1 MILSWQFILMIVI
14 SSLFLA
20 WFLYRPVKSNLSDDD
35 SNIAINKQ
43 RQAELEIDFN
53 QGYIE
58 SAQYQEAESEII
70 STLASEL
77 KSSPAKNINIEPLKW
92 LALIVLS
99 IGILSL
105 LVYSQLA
112 PKIIPNSDAAL
123 TEPLSMSESIQK
135 LQDYLIE
142 NPNDFQALKMLGL
155 AQVGV
160 GNIDDSIGTFESA
173 FELNPN
179 DIDLL
184 LQFAS
189 AIAANQDG
197 MFYGKSQTLIE
208 KALSIDPQS
217 IQVLYFAGIVSAHQS
232 DMDGA
237 IGYWQKAL
245 YLMPSSHPDRNII
258 EEALSTV
265 LNLQVK

>member
-1 MILSWQFILMIVI
+1 MILSWQFILMIVL

-20 WFLYRPVKSNLSDDD
+20 WFLYRPVKLSLSDDD

-43 RQAELEIDFN
+43 RQVELEIDLS
-53 QGYIE
+53 QGHIE

-70 STLASEL
+70 STLALEL
-77 KSSPAKNINIEPLKW
+77 KTSPAKNITIEPLKW
-92 LALIVLS
+92 IILMALL

-123 TEPLSMSESIQK
+123 TEPMTMVESIEK

-155 AQVGV
+155 AQVGT
-160 GNIDDSIGTFESA
+160 GNIDESIQSFEEA
-173 FELNPN
+173 FVINPN

-184 LQFAS
+184 LQYAS

-197 MFYGKSQTLIE
+197 MFYGKSKTLIE
-208 KALSIDPQS
+208 KALSLDPQS
-217 IQVLYFAGIVSAHQS
+217 IQALYFAGIVSAHQS
-232 DMDGA
+232 DLDGA

-245 YLMPSSHPDRNII
+245 YLMPDNHPDRNII

>member
-1 MILSWQFILMIVI
+1 M
-14 SSLFLA
+14 
-20 WFLYRPVKSNLSDDD
+20 
-35 SNIAINKQ
+35 
-43 RQAELEIDFN
+43 
-53 QGYIE
+53 
-58 SAQYQEAESEII
+58 
-70 STLASEL
+70 
-77 KSSPAKNINIEPLKW
+77 
-92 LALIVLS
+92 ALL

-123 TEPLSMSESIQK
+123 TEPMTMVESIEK

-155 AQVGV
+155 AQVGT
-160 GNIDDSIGTFESA
+160 GNIDESIQSFEEA
-173 FELNPN
+173 FVINPN

-184 LQFAS
+184 LQYAS

-197 MFYGKSQTLIE
+197 MFYGKSKTLIE
-208 KALSIDPQS
+208 KALSLDPQS
-217 IQVLYFAGIVSAHQS
+217 IQALYFAGIVSAHQS
-232 DMDGA
+232 DLDGA

-245 YLMPSSHPDRNII
+245 YLMPDNHPDRNII

>member
-1 MILSWQFILMIVI
+1 MILSWQFILMIVL

-43 RQAELEIDFN
+43 RQVELEIDLS
-53 QGYIE
+53 QGHIE

-77 KSSPAKNINIEPLKW
+77 SSPAKNITIEPLKW
-92 LALIVLS
+92 LILIVLS
-99 IGILSL
+99 TGILSL

-112 PKIIPNSDAAL
+112 PKIIPNTDAAL
-123 TEPLSMSESIQK
+123 TEPMSMSESIEK

-155 AQVGV
+155 AQVGT
-160 GNIDDSIGTFESA
+160 GNIDESIQSFEEA
-173 FELNPN
+173 FVINPN

-184 LQFAS
+184 LQYAS

-197 MFYGKSQTLIE
+197 MFYGKSKTLIE
-208 KALSIDPQS
+208 KALSLDPQS
-217 IQVLYFAGIVSAHQS
+217 IQALYFAGIVSAHQS
-232 DMDGA
+232 DLDGA

-245 YLMPSSHPDRNII
+245 YLMPDNHPDRNII

>member
-1 MILSWQFILMIVI
+1 MILSWQFILMIVL

-20 WFLYRPVKSNLSDDD
+20 WFLYRPVKLSLSDDD

-43 RQAELEIDFN
+43 RQVELELDLS
-53 QGYIE
+53 QGHIE

-77 KSSPAKNINIEPLKW
+77 KTSPAKNITIEPLKW
-92 LALIVLS
+92 ITLMALL

-123 TEPLSMSESIQK
+123 TEPMTMVESIEK

-155 AQVGV
+155 AQVGT
-160 GNIDDSIGTFESA
+160 GNIDESIQSFEEA
-173 FELNPN
+173 FVINPN

-184 LQFAS
+184 LQYAS

-197 MFYGKSQTLIE
+197 MFYGKSKTLIE
-208 KALSIDPQS
+208 KALSLDPQS
-217 IQVLYFAGIVSAHQS
+217 IQALYFAGIVSAHQS
-232 DMDGA
+232 DLDGA

-245 YLMPSSHPDRNII
+245 YLMPDNHPDRNII

>member
-1 MILSWQFILMIVI
+1 MIVL

-43 RQAELEIDFN
+43 RQVELELDLS
-53 QGYIE
+53 QGHIE

-77 KSSPAKNINIEPLKW
+77 SSPAKNITIEPLKW
-92 LALIVLS
+92 LILIVLS
-99 IGILSL
+99 TGILSL

-112 PKIIPNSDAAL
+112 PKIIPNTDAAL
-123 TEPLSMSESIQK
+123 TEPMSMSESIEK

-155 AQVGV
+155 AQVGT
-160 GNIDDSIGTFESA
+160 GNIDESIQSFEEA
-173 FELNPN
+173 FVINPN

-184 LQFAS
+184 LQYAS

-197 MFYGKSQTLIE
+197 MFYGKSKTLIE
-208 KALSIDPQS
+208 KALSLDPQS
-217 IQVLYFAGIVSAHQS
+217 IQALYFAGIVSAHQS
-232 DMDGA
+232 DLDGA

-245 YLMPSSHPDRNII
+245 YLMPDNHPDRNII

>member
-1 MILSWQFILMIVI
+1 MIVL

-20 WFLYRPVKSNLSDDD
+20 WFLYRPVKLSLSDDD

-43 RQAELEIDFN
+43 RQVELEIDLS
-53 QGYIE
+53 QGHIE

-77 KSSPAKNINIEPLKW
+77 KTSPAKNITIEPLKW
-92 LALIVLS
+92 IILMALL

-123 TEPLSMSESIQK
+123 TEPMTMVESIEK

-155 AQVGV
+155 AQVGT
-160 GNIDDSIGTFESA
+160 GNIDESIQSFEEA
-173 FELNPN
+173 FVINPN

-184 LQFAS
+184 LQYAS

-197 MFYGKSQTLIE
+197 MFYGKSKTLIE
-208 KALSIDPQS
+208 KALSLDPQS
-217 IQVLYFAGIVSAHQS
+217 IQALYFAGIVSAHQS
-232 DMDGA
+232 DLDGA

-245 YLMPSSHPDRNII
+245 YLMPDNHPDRNII

>member
-1 MILSWQFILMIVI
+1 MILSWQFILMIVL

-20 WFLYRPVKSNLSDDD
+20 WFLYRPVKLSLSDDD

-43 RQAELEIDFN
+43 RQVELEIDLS
-53 QGYIE
+53 QGHIE

-77 KSSPAKNINIEPLKW
+77 KTSPAKNITIEPLKW
-92 LALIVLS
+92 IILMALL

-112 PKIIPNSDAAL
+112 PKIIPNTDAAI
-123 TEPLSMSESIQK
+123 TEPMTMTESIEK

-155 AQVGV
+155 AQVGT
-160 GNIDDSIGTFESA
+160 GNIDESIQSFEEA
-173 FELNPN
+173 FVINPN

-184 LQFAS
+184 LQYAS

-197 MFYGKSQTLIE
+197 MFYGKSKTLIE
-208 KALSIDPQS
+208 KALSLDPQS
-217 IQVLYFAGIVSAHQS
+217 IQALYFAGIVSAHQS
-232 DMDGA
+232 DLDGA

-245 YLMPSSHPDRNII
+245 YLMPDNHPDRNII

>member
-1 MILSWQFILMIVI
+1 MILSWQFILMIVL

-20 WFLYRPVKSNLSDDD
+20 WFLYRPVKLSLSDDD

-43 RQAELEIDFN
+43 RQVELEIDLS
-53 QGYIE
+53 QGHIE

-77 KSSPAKNINIEPLKW
+77 KTSPAKNITIEPLKW
-92 LALIVLS
+92 ITLMALL

-112 PKIIPNSDAAL
+112 PRIIPNSDAAL
-123 TEPLSMSESIQK
+123 TEPMTMVESIEK

-155 AQVGV
+155 AQVGT
-160 GNIDDSIGTFESA
+160 GNIDESIQSFEEA
-173 FELNPN
+173 FVINPN

-184 LQFAS
+184 LQYAS

-197 MFYGKSQTLIE
+197 MFYGKSKTLIE
-208 KALSIDPQS
+208 KALSLDPQS
-217 IQVLYFAGIVSAHQS
+217 IQALYFAGIVSAHQS
-232 DMDGA
+232 DLDGA

-245 YLMPSSHPDRNII
+245 YLMPDNHPDRNII

>member
-1 MILSWQFILMIVI
+1 MILSWQFILMIVL

-20 WFLYRPVKSNLSDDD
+20 WFLYRPVKSSLSDDD

-53 QGYIE
+53 QGHIE

-77 KSSPAKNINIEPLKW
+77 KSSPAKNTTIEPFKW
-92 LALIVLS
+92 LILIALS

-112 PKIIPNSDAAL
+112 PKIIPNTDTAL
-123 TEPLSMSESIQK
+123 TEPMTMSESIEQ
-135 LQDYLIE
+135 LEDYLIE

-155 AQVGV
+155 AQVGIGKV
-160 GNIDDSIGTFESA
+160 DDSIVSFESA

-184 LQFAS
+184 LQYAS
-189 AIAANQDG
+189 AIAAKQDG
-197 MFYGKSQTLIE
+197 MFYGKSKTLIE
-208 KALSIDPQS
+208 KALSLDPQS

-232 DMDGA
+232 DLDGA

-245 YLMPSSHPDRNII
+245 YLMPDTHPDRNII
-258 EEALSTV
+258 EEALNTV

>member
-1 MILSWQFILMIVI
+1 MILSWQFILMIVL

-43 RQAELEIDFN
+43 RQVELELDLS
-53 QGYIE
+53 QGHIE

-77 KSSPAKNINIEPLKW
+77 SSPAKNITIEPLKW
-92 LALIVLS
+92 LILIVLS
-99 IGILSL
+99 TGILSL

-123 TEPLSMSESIQK
+123 TEPMTMVESIEK

-155 AQVGV
+155 AQVGT
-160 GNIDDSIGTFESA
+160 GNIDESIQSFEEA
-173 FELNPN
+173 FVINPN

-184 LQFAS
+184 LQYAS

-197 MFYGKSQTLIE
+197 MFYGKSKTLIE
-208 KALSIDPQS
+208 KALSLDPQS
-217 IQVLYFAGIVSAHQS
+217 IQALYFAGIVSAHQS
-232 DMDGA
+232 DLDGA

-245 YLMPSSHPDRNII
+245 YLMPDNHPDRNII

>member
-1 MILSWQFILMIVI
+1 MILSWQFILMIVL

-20 WFLYRPVKSNLSDDD
+20 WFLYRPVKLSLSDDD

-43 RQAELEIDFN
+43 RQVELEIDLS
-53 QGYIE
+53 QGHIE

-70 STLASEL
+70 ITLASEL
-77 KSSPAKNINIEPLKW
+77 KTSPAKNITIEPLKW
-92 LALIVLS
+92 ITLMALL

-123 TEPLSMSESIQK
+123 TEPMTMVESIEK

-155 AQVGV
+155 AQVGT
-160 GNIDDSIGTFESA
+160 GNIDESIQSFEEA
-173 FELNPN
+173 FVINPN

-184 LQFAS
+184 LQYAS

-197 MFYGKSQTLIE
+197 MFYGKSKTLIE
-208 KALSIDPQS
+208 KALSLDPQS
-217 IQVLYFAGIVSAHQS
+217 IQALYFAGIVSAHQS
-232 DMDGA
+232 DLDGA

-245 YLMPSSHPDRNII
+245 YLMPDNHPDRNII

>member
-1 MILSWQFILMIVI
+1 MIVL

-20 WFLYRPVKSNLSDDD
+20 WFLYRPVKLSLSDDD

-43 RQAELEIDFN
+43 RQVELEIDLS
-53 QGYIE
+53 QGHIE

-77 KSSPAKNINIEPLKW
+77 KTSPAKNITIEPLKW
-92 LALIVLS
+92 ITLMALL

-123 TEPLSMSESIQK
+123 TEPMTMVESIEK

-155 AQVGV
+155 AQVGT
-160 GNIDDSIGTFESA
+160 GNIDESIQSFEEA
-173 FELNPN
+173 FVINPN

-184 LQFAS
+184 LQYAS

-197 MFYGKSQTLIE
+197 MFYGKSKTLIE
-208 KALSIDPQS
+208 KALSLDPQS
-217 IQVLYFAGIVSAHQS
+217 IQALYFAGIVSAHQS
-232 DMDGA
+232 DLDGA

-245 YLMPSSHPDRNII
+245 YLMPDNHPDRNII

>member
-1 MILSWQFILMIVI
+1 MILSWQFILMIVL

-43 RQAELEIDFN
+43 RQVELELDLS
-53 QGYIE
+53 QGHIE

-77 KSSPAKNINIEPLKW
+77 SSPAKNITIEPLKW
-92 LALIVLS
+92 LILIVLS
-99 IGILSL
+99 TGILSL

-112 PKIIPNSDAAL
+112 PKIIPNTDAAL
-123 TEPLSMSESIQK
+123 TEPMSMSESIEK

-155 AQVGV
+155 AQVGT
-160 GNIDDSIGTFESA
+160 GNIDESIQSFEEA
-173 FELNPN
+173 FVINPN

-184 LQFAS
+184 LQYAS

-197 MFYGKSQTLIE
+197 MFYGKSKTLIE
-208 KALSIDPQS
+208 KALSLDPQS
-217 IQVLYFAGIVSAHQS
+217 IQALYFAGIVSAHQS
-232 DMDGA
+232 DLDGA

-245 YLMPSSHPDRNII
+245 YLMPDNHPDRNII

>member
-1 MILSWQFILMIVI
+1 MILSWQFILMIVL

-20 WFLYRPVKSNLSDDD
+20 WFLYRPVKLSLSDDD

-43 RQAELEIDFN
+43 RQVELELDLS
-53 QGYIE
+53 QGHIE

-77 KSSPAKNINIEPLKW
+77 SSPAKNITIEPLKW
-92 LALIVLS
+92 LILIVLS
-99 IGILSL
+99 TGILSL

-123 TEPLSMSESIQK
+123 TEPMTMVESIEK

-155 AQVGV
+155 AQVGT
-160 GNIDDSIGTFESA
+160 GNIDESIQSFEEA
-173 FELNPN
+173 FVINPN

-184 LQFAS
+184 LQYAS

-197 MFYGKSQTLIE
+197 MFYGKSKTLIE
-208 KALSIDPQS
+208 KALSLDPQS
-217 IQVLYFAGIVSAHQS
+217 IQALYFAGIVSAHQS
-232 DMDGA
+232 DLDGA

-245 YLMPSSHPDRNII
+245 YLMPDNHPDRNII

>member
-1 MILSWQFILMIVI
+1 MILSWQFILMIVL

-43 RQAELEIDFN
+43 RQVELELDLS
-53 QGYIE
+53 QGHIE

-77 KSSPAKNINIEPLKW
+77 KTSPAKNITIEPLKW
-92 LALIVLS
+92 ITLMALL

-123 TEPLSMSESIQK
+123 TEPMTMVESIEK

-155 AQVGV
+155 AQVGT
-160 GNIDDSIGTFESA
+160 GNIDESIQSFEEA
-173 FELNPN
+173 FVINPN

-184 LQFAS
+184 LQYAS

-197 MFYGKSQTLIE
+197 MFYGNSKTLIE
-208 KALSIDPQS
+208 KALSLDPQS
-217 IQVLYFAGIVSAHQS
+217 IQALYFAGIVSAHQS
-232 DMDGA
+232 DLDGA

-245 YLMPSSHPDRNII
+245 YLMPDNHPDRNII

>member
-1 MILSWQFILMIVI
+1 MILSWQFILMIVL

-43 RQAELEIDFN
+43 RQVELEIDLS
-53 QGYIE
+53 QGHIE

-77 KSSPAKNINIEPLKW
+77 KTSPAKNITIEPLKW
-92 LALIVLS
+92 ITLMALL

-123 TEPLSMSESIQK
+123 TEPMTMVESIEK
-135 LQDYLIE
+135 LQDFLIE

-155 AQVGV
+155 AQVGT
-160 GNIDDSIGTFESA
+160 GNIDESIQSFEEA
-173 FELNPN
+173 FVINPN

-184 LQFAS
+184 LQYAS

-197 MFYGKSQTLIE
+197 MFYGKSKTLIE
-208 KALSIDPQS
+208 KALSLDPQS
-217 IQVLYFAGIVSAHQS
+217 IQALYFAGIVSAHQS
-232 DMDGA
+232 DLDGA

-245 YLMPSSHPDRNII
+245 YLMPDNHPDRNII

>member
-1 MILSWQFILMIVI
+1 MILSWQFILMIVL

-43 RQAELEIDFN
+43 RQVELELDLS
-53 QGYIE
+53 QGHIE

-77 KSSPAKNINIEPLKW
+77 SSPAKNITIEPLKW
-92 LALIVLS
+92 LILIVLS
-99 IGILSL
+99 TGILSL

-112 PKIIPNSDAAL
+112 PKIIPNTDAAL
-123 TEPLSMSESIQK
+123 TEPMTMVESIEK

-155 AQVGV
+155 AQVGT
-160 GNIDDSIGTFESA
+160 GNIDESIQSFEEA
-173 FELNPN
+173 FVINPN

-184 LQFAS
+184 LQYAS

-197 MFYGKSQTLIE
+197 MFYGKSKTLIE
-208 KALSIDPQS
+208 KALSLDPQS
-217 IQVLYFAGIVSAHQS
+217 IQALYFAGIVSAHQS
-232 DMDGA
+232 DLDGA

-245 YLMPSSHPDRNII
+245 YLMPDNHPDRNII

>member
-1 MILSWQFILMIVI
+1 MILSWQFILMIVL

-20 WFLYRPVKSNLSDDD
+20 WFLYRPVKLSLSDDD

-43 RQAELEIDFN
+43 RQVELEIDLS
-53 QGYIE
+53 QGHIE

-77 KSSPAKNINIEPLKW
+77 KTSPAKNITIEPLKW
-92 LALIVLS
+92 ITLMALL

-123 TEPLSMSESIQK
+123 TEPMTMVESIEK

-155 AQVGV
+155 AQVGT
-160 GNIDDSIGTFESA
+160 GNIDESIQSFEEA
-173 FELNPN
+173 FVINPN

-184 LQFAS
+184 LQYAS

-197 MFYGKSQTLIE
+197 VFYGKSKTLIE
-208 KALSIDPQS
+208 KALSLDPQS
-217 IQVLYFAGIVSAHQS
+217 IQALYFAGIVSAHQS
-232 DMDGA
+232 DLDGA

-245 YLMPSSHPDRNII
+245 YLMPDNHPDRNII

>member
-1 MILSWQFILMIVI
+1 MILSWQFILMIVL

-43 RQAELEIDFN
+43 RQVELELDLS
-53 QGYIE
+53 QGHIE

-77 KSSPAKNINIEPLKW
+77 SSPAKNITIEPLKW
-92 LALIVLS
+92 LILIVLS
-99 IGILSL
+99 TGILSL

-112 PKIIPNSDAAL
+112 PKIIPNTDAAL
-123 TEPLSMSESIQK
+123 TEPMSMSESIEK

-155 AQVGV
+155 AQVGT
-160 GNIDDSIGTFESA
+160 GNIDESVQSFEEA
-173 FELNPN
+173 FVINPN

-184 LQFAS
+184 LQYAS

-197 MFYGKSQTLIE
+197 MFYGKSKTLIE
-208 KALSIDPQS
+208 KALSLDPQS
-217 IQVLYFAGIVSAHQS
+217 IQALYFAGIVSAHQS
-232 DMDGA
+232 DLDGA

-245 YLMPSSHPDRNII
+245 YLMPDNHPDRNII

>member
-1 MILSWQFILMIVI
+1 MIVL

-43 RQAELEIDFN
+43 RQVELELDLS
-53 QGYIE
+53 QGHIE

-77 KSSPAKNINIEPLKW
+77 SSPAKNITIEPLKW
-92 LALIVLS
+92 LILIVLS
-99 IGILSL
+99 TGILSL

-112 PKIIPNSDAAL
+112 PKIIPNTDAAL
-123 TEPLSMSESIQK
+123 TEPMSMSESIEK

-155 AQVGV
+155 AQVGT
-160 GNIDDSIGTFESA
+160 GNIDESIQSFEEA
-173 FELNPN
+173 FVINPN

-184 LQFAS
+184 LQYA
-189 AIAANQDG
+189 
-197 MFYGKSQTLIE
+197 
-208 KALSIDPQS
+208 
-217 IQVLYFAGIVSAHQS
+217 
-232 DMDGA
+232 
-237 IGYWQKAL
+237 
-245 YLMPSSHPDRNII
+245 
-258 EEALSTV
+258 
-265 LNLQVK
+265 